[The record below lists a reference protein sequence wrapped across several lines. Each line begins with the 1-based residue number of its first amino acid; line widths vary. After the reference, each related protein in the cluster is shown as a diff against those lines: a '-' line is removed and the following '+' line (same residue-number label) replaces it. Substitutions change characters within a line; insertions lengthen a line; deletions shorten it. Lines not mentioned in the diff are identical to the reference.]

1 MSDVM
6 RPIPYP
12 QLLDWVLTEYRNEGS
27 IFGVSKIIRHTDGV
41 FSVRR
46 RRRPSGR
53 RPDPTPSWRR
63 IS

>member
-27 IFGVSKIIRHTDGV
+27 IFGVSKIIRHTDGCAL
-41 FSVRR
+41 SQI
-46 RRRPSGR
+46 GR
-53 RPDPTPSWRR
+53 AHV
-63 IS
+63 